1 LTQPKEFFIF
11 SAEEEQREQDKMGRI
26 CAVCGKKTIAG
37 RSYAS
42 RGLARRK
49 KGAGI
54 KITGITKRNFAPN
67 LVKKRIVL
75 NGKVV
80 TTKVCTQC
88 LKSGRAVLAS

>member
-1 LTQPKEFFIF
+1 M
-11 SAEEEQREQDKMGRI
+11 SRV
-26 CAVCGKKTIAG
+26 CAVCGKGTIMG

-54 KITGITKRNFAPN
+54 KITGISKRSFAPN
-67 LVKKRIVL
+67 LVRKRIVL

-88 LKSGRAVLAS
+88 LKSGKALLAS

>member
-1 LTQPKEFFIF
+1 M
-11 SAEEEQREQDKMGRI
+11 SRV
-26 CAVCGKKTIAG
+26 CSVCGKGTVAG

-54 KITGITKRNFAPN
+54 KITGITNRYFAPN
-67 LVKKRIVL
+67 LVKKRIIL
-75 NGKVV
+75 DGKVV